1 MKVKE
6 VLKEAAFLV
15 GDEELYS
22 ALNAQEDIT
31 DEDLKKRLNALL
43 DCYNLILHETATEY
57 LPVRKTA
64 PVSGGKTEY
73 SALPYPAINVI
84 GVYNERGEAVRFK
97 TFPSY
102 FVADESATTLVYDAA
117 PNEQTADDDFAY
129 ADTRIGKRVFAYG
142 VACEYCLV
150 TGRYAEAGNFNQKYR
165 MGAEGAP
172 VKKGRIIRRAK
183 TWGI

>member
-6 VLKEAAFLV
+6 VIKEAAFLV
-15 GDEELYS
+15 GDEEVYS
-22 ALNAQEDIT
+22 ALESDETIT
-31 DEDLKKRLNALL
+31 DEDVRKRINSLL

-57 LPVRKTA
+57 LPIRKTA

-73 SALPYPAINVI
+73 SDLPYPAINII
-84 GVYNERGEAVRFK
+84 GVYDERGEAVRYK
-97 TFPSY
+97 TFPAY
-102 FVADESATTLVYDAA
+102 FVAEDSAATVVY
-117 PNEQTADDDFAY
+117 Y

-142 VACEYCLV
+142 VACEYCLI

-165 MGAEGAP
+165 AGAEGSP